1 MHRLSPLAPI
11 DYEVVNAMDSDYGDF
26 VDMHN
31 GPQMRN
37 RVTRD
42 DETAHKMMD
51 NSYLVAWKITTH
63 DNKMKHEMTSIS
75 RFAP

>member
-42 DETAHKMMD
+42 DETAHEMTG
-51 NSYLVAWKITTH
+51 NSYLVAWKITTKW
-63 DNKMKHEMTSIS
+63 NMK
-75 RFAP
+75 